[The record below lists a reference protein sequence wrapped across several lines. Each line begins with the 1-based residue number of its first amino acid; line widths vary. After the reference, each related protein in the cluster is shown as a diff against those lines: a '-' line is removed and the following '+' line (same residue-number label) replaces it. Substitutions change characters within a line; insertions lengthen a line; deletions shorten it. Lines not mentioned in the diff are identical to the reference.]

1 MKRIFLILYDID
13 DSKMIL
19 LIDNTPDTPS
29 KNYYYRLVDFLKT
42 HVPHYK
48 IIRNM
53 SDYEIIDESDIEG
66 IILSGSPM
74 RIGVPIHTNKLRIA
88 LTSFTRFPNVPLYG
102 ICFGFQLMN
111 VVYGGTVKPFGR
123 EVCEVH
129 KVGRCD
135 VQFCFNDMID
145 KLAPGFTV
153 EGVAN
158 IDRRKVI
165 CHIRNQH
172 LKRVGTLFHPEAD
185 GDACH
190 YLRNFLIDMCN
201 VKLKEKPTK

>member
-1 MKRIFLILYDID
+1 LKRIFLILYDID

-19 LIDNTPDTPS
+19 LIDNTPDARS
-29 KNYYYRLVDFLKT
+29 KNYYYHLVDFLKT
-42 HVPHYK
+42 HVTSFK
-48 IIRNM
+48 IISKMADFNDVRER
-53 SDYEIIDESDIEG
+53 DVKG

-74 RIGVPIHTNKLRIA
+74 RIGMSIHPNKLRVAI
-88 LTSFTRFPNVPLYG
+88 TSFTRFPNVPIYG

-145 KLAPGFTV
+145 EVAPGFTV

-165 CHIRNQH
+165 CHIRNRH

-185 GDACH
+185 DDACH
-190 YLRNFLIDMCN
+190 YLRNFLVNMCN
-201 VKLKEKPTK
+201 VKLKEKSSN